1 MKKKSKYWQ
10 YLIWLSPGLLVA
22 GLVIGLITGSWTV
35 LPIIFLVI
43 GLGILIFGLIYLGD
57 GKKFFA
63 RRSTQAGTN
72 AIVASV
78 ALVIILGL
86 INFLAVRYTGRI
98 DLTENKLF
106 TLSPQSQE
114 IVKNL
119 DQPLKVWA
127 FVPTPNPVDRELL
140 TRYSRYGKN
149 FEYEFV
155 DPQIEVGIAQRFNV
169 NLVGEIYLEYGD
181 KKQLVQS
188 LSPGEPISEIELTNA
203 IAKVQRDVLPKIYFL
218 QGHGEPLLEAQQG
231 GFSQAV
237 ASLQKSGYEVE
248 PLNLASLAAVPT
260 DAGLVA
266 IAGAKRPLLPGE
278 ISAIQTYLDSGGSAF
293 LLIDPN
299 TNPGLDSLLQEW
311 GIVLDNRT
319 VIDASGTGNVLGFG
333 PVTPLVRE
341 YGNHPIVEDFANGI
355 SIYPLA
361 RRIDTNQVI
370 GITATPLIITSDQ
383 TWAESNLESEELE
396 FNSDSDVPGPLNLG
410 FAFSRPVSS
419 LKTTPPVETEPKTNE
434 TETQSTPPNPDEEI
448 TENETQST
456 PPNSDAEI
464 TENETQS
471 TPPNPDPETTE
482 PNTET
487 PPAAETETEDLETEE
502 TTNET
507 ENNPEARLVA
517 IGNSTFATDGWL
529 DEQLN
534 QDLFLN
540 SVDWLSKQDE
550 ESLSIRPKE
559 QENRRINLTPEKA
572 AIILWSSLV
581 VVPLLGL
588 ITAGIMWWRRR

>member
-1 MKKKSKYWQ
+1 MSKKSKYWR
-10 YLIWLSPGLLVA
+10 YLIWLGPCLLVA
-22 GLVIGLITGSWTV
+22 GLIAGLVTGEWTV

-43 GLGILIFGLIYLGD
+43 GLGIIIFGLITFG
-57 GKKFFA
+57 GAKKFFA

-72 AIVASV
+72 AIVATV
-78 ALVIILGL
+78 ALVVILGL

-98 DLTENKLF
+98 DLTENQLF

-119 DQPLKVWA
+119 EQPLKVWA
-127 FVPTPNPVDRELL
+127 FVPTPNPADKELL
-140 TRYSRYGKN
+140 ARYSRYGEN

-155 DPQIEVGIAQRFNV
+155 DPQIEVGIAQRFDV
-169 NLVGEIYLEYGD
+169 NLIGEIYLEYGD

-203 IAKVQRDVLPKIYFL
+203 IAKVQRDVLPKIYFI
-218 QGHGEPLLEAQQG
+218 QGHGEPLLEAEQG

-237 ASLQKSGYEVE
+237 ASLEKSGYEVE
-248 PLNLASLAAVPT
+248 PLNLASLAAVPE
-260 DAGLVA
+260 DAGVVA
-266 IAGAKRPLLPGE
+266 IAGAKRPLIPGE
-278 ISAIQTYLDSGGSAF
+278 VSAIQTYLDNGGSAF

-311 GIVLDNRT
+311 GIVLDNRI
-319 VIDASGTGNVLGFG
+319 VIDASGTGSVLGFG
-333 PVTPLVRE
+333 PVTPLVRD
-341 YGNHPIVEDFANGI
+341 YGNHPIVADFANGI

-361 RRIDTNQVI
+361 RRIDTNQVV
-370 GITATPLIITSDQ
+370 GITATPLIVTSEQ
-383 TWAESNLESEELE
+383 SWAESDVESEELE
-396 FNSDSDVPGPLNLG
+396 FNPASDVPGPLNLG

-419 LKTTPPVETEPKTNE
+419 TPTQTTPPPETEAE
-434 TETQSTPPNPDEEI
+434 TPPATDEEI
-448 TENETQST
+448 TE
-456 PPNSDAEI
+456 
-464 TENETQS
+464 TE
-471 TPPNPDPETTE
+471 
-482 PNTET
+482 
-487 PPAAETETEDLETEE
+487 AEDLETEE
-502 TTNET
+502 TANEA

-550 ESLSIRPKE
+550 KSLSIRPKQ

-572 AIILWSSLV
+572 AIIFWSALV